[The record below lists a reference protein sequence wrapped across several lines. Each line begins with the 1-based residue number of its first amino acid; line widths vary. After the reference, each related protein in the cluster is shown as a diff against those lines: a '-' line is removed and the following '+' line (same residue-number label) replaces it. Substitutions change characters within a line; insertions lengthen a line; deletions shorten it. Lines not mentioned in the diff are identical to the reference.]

1 LRHANLSRL
10 VKLRTKPTYGYAKQS
25 KHTIRAVH
33 PGGALWVQHEH
44 HGVTKTDSRLDCDVI
59 IVNFN
64 AGSLLLDCVSSVFEA
79 GAAKC
84 IVVDNDSTDGS
95 IESLE
100 ETFDREDLLVV
111 RNSHNAG
118 FASACNTGARLSTA
132 SHLLFLNPDCT
143 LADHAL
149 PLMLEALES
158 ATDIGMVGGFLSN
171 PDGSEQ
177 AGGRRVFP
185 TPRRAFIRA
194 FGLSS
199 LGRLFP
205 RYFSDFLLHT
215 EPLPTEP
222 AVVEAISGACM
233 LVKREAMEDVGLW
246 DEEYFLH
253 CEDLDWCM
261 RFELKGWKVVFVP
274 DARVVH
280 VKGTC
285 SRTRPVFVEWH
296 KHRGMLRFYRKFFHD
311 QYSGL
316 LWGLVSAGVWL
327 RFGLVATYY
336 SARHLFTRAA

>member
-1 LRHANLSRL
+1 LAE
-10 VKLRTKPTYGYAKQS
+10 K
-25 KHTIRAVH
+25 
-33 PGGALWVQHEH
+33 
-44 HGVTKTDSRLDCDVI
+44 DSRLDCDVI

-64 AGSLLLDCVSSVFEA
+64 TGNLLVDCVSSVFAA
-79 GAAKC
+79 GAGKC
-84 IVVDNDSTDGS
+84 IVVDNASMDSS
-95 IESLE
+95 IELLE
-100 ETFDREDLLVV
+100 REVGREDLVVV
-111 RNSHNAG
+111 RNTGNAG
-118 FASACNTGARLSTA
+118 FASACNTGAGFSSA
-132 SHLLFLNPDCT
+132 NHLLFLNPDCKLT
-143 LADHAL
+143 NGAL
-149 PLMLEALES
+149 PRMLDVLES

-171 PDGSEQ
+171 PDGTEQ

-194 FGLSS
+194 FGLSR

-222 AVVEAISGACM
+222 AAVEAISGACM

-261 RFELKGWKVVFVP
+261 RFELQGWKVVFVP
-274 DARVVH
+274 DAKVFH

-296 KHRGMLRFYRKFFHD
+296 KHHGMLRFYRKFFHD
-311 QYSGL
+311 QYPGP
-316 LWGLVSAGVWL
+316 LWVLVSAGVWL
-327 RFGLVATYY
+327 RFGLVAVYH
-336 SARHLFTRAA
+336 SVRRVFVRVK